1 MSGDPLTI
9 PGLDL
14 LHLDRDDIEHGEG
27 DRHRQ
32 ETGHL
37 EQGDEEERREQR
49 HDDRAT
55 EDKTMEASIY
65 LLVTPIPWQIG
76 AAATCNFS
84 Q

>member
-1 MSGDPLTI
+1 MTI

-49 HDDRAT
+49 HDDRT
-55 EDKTMEASIY
+55 TGDKTMEASIY
-65 LLVTPIPWQIG
+65 LHVANWCGCDMQLFPVK
-76 AAATCNFS
+76 F
-84 Q
+84 

>member
-1 MSGDPLTI
+1 MHFFNMFCDPMTI

-14 LHLDRDDIEHGEG
+14 LHLDRDDIEHWEG

-49 HDDRAT
+49 HDDRT
-55 EDKTMEASIY
+55 TGDETLGNFY
-65 LLVTPIPWQIG
+65 LF
-76 AAATCNFS
+76 A
-84 Q
+84 